1 MLFLLSLSLMRT
13 AGAPAHTSNL
23 YVSKAADSYSFNEE
37 NRSDNNFTTKHH
49 AGLCKTYID
58 DLITEKGRENI
69 SYSNSEII
77 KNRKTKENKSM
88 ATLTI
93 IISLIILAIYI
104 FLLVAKSKNKSNPK
118 TNGMLMVVQG
128 ALWTMIAVSNWAE
141 NTVVNRG
148 VYIILI
154 VLSFIYGIR
163 ELIKQ
168 H

>member
-69 SYSNSEII
+69 SYLQ
-77 KNRKTKENKSM
+77 KHWKK
-88 ATLTI
+88 
-93 IISLIILAIYI
+93 
-104 FLLVAKSKNKSNPK
+104 
-118 TNGMLMVVQG
+118 MV
-128 ALWTMIAVSNWAE
+128 
-141 NTVVNRG
+141 
-148 VYIILI
+148 
-154 VLSFIYGIR
+154 F
-163 ELIKQ
+163 
-168 H
+168 